1 MTGNGPT
8 STSWSGA
15 KASAP
20 FSYLAASLSG
30 QTVAYVE
37 ARFLS
42 EMGSLIER
50 HGGVPCAAPVLQ
62 EIFAT
67 DTAEVVE
74 LIDDLCAGRI
84 EIAILQTGA
93 GTRALFEAADARGR
107 LPEVLSALDRMT
119 VLARSPKPAAVLRRH
134 KVRIDLMPP
143 EPFTSEDMLASFKDI
158 GFTGREVAVQ
168 AYGGPNNLL
177 LRTLR
182 EWGANVRETSLY
194 TWGVPED
201 VAPVLGMVDRLEAGE
216 IAAVA
221 FTSQPQVGNLLEI
234 AAAAGKE
241 ESLRAS
247 LDSDSVAVASVGPV
261 CSRRLRELGFTI
273 DVEPDHPHMGNLV
286 IAIAEYLQDRPA
298 AGNPLGATRE

>member
-1 MTGNGPT
+1 
-8 STSWSGA
+8 
-15 KASAP
+15 
-20 FSYLAASLSG
+20 
-30 QTVAYVE
+30 
-37 ARFLS
+37 
-42 EMGSLIER
+42 
-50 HGGVPCAAPVLQ
+50 
-62 EIFAT
+62 
-67 DTAEVVE
+67 
-74 LIDDLCAGRI
+74 
-84 EIAILQTGA
+84 
-93 GTRALFEAADARGR
+93 
-107 LPEVLSALDRMT
+107 MT

-143 EPFTSEDMLASFKDI
+143 EPFTSEDMIESFKDL

-201 VAPVLGMVDRLEAGE
+201 IAPVLGMVDRLEAGRSRQWRSP
-216 IAAVA
+216 ASRKSA
-221 FTSQPQVGNLLEI
+221 TCWKS

-241 ESLRAS
+241 ASLRAS
-247 LDSDSVAVASVGPV
+247 LDSDAVAVASVGPV
-261 CSRRLRELGFTI
+261 CSRRLRELGFSI

-298 AGNPLGATRE
+298 AGNPVGGYSRIVPNAPSSAGCGPTPSRRRPFPAAAPATVSPMTGRGL